1 MTFDPRRICRE
12 LNAHGVRY
20 VLVGGFAA
28 AVHGSPLPT
37 DDVDIVPAR
46 DTDNLDRLGAA
57 LTSLGARIRTGGEPV
72 LTRIDGAF
80 LAAMPFMLNLTTPYG
95 DLDLTFRPAGPLEGY
110 AGWAEGASEIT
121 IAADVRVRVASLDD
135 VIDSKRAAG
144 RDKDVRALPYLESL
158 QDELR
163 DRRPD

>member
-28 AVHGSPLPT
+28 ALHGSPLPT

-46 DTDNLDRLGAA
+46 DADNLDRLGAA
-57 LTSLGARIRTGGEPV
+57 LTALGARIRTGGEPV
-72 LTRIDGAF
+72 QTRIDGAF
-80 LAAMPFMLNLTTPYG
+80 LAAMPFMLNLTTPFG
-95 DLDLTFRPAGPLEGY
+95 DLDLTFRPAGPLDGY
-110 AGWAEGASEIT
+110 TGWAEGASEIT
-121 IAADVRVRVASLDD
+121 IAADVNVRVASLDD